1 MNIIARK
8 PRDNFNEYIVVNRGP
23 GHAHPFVS
31 AVANEISLKGG
42 EWFWGNYFKTE
53 REALAH
59 FNSRTGSREVQ
70 S

>member
-8 PRDNFNEYIVVNRGP
+8 PRDNFNEYIVVDRGA

-31 AVANEISLKGG
+31 AVANKISLAGG
-42 EWFWGNYFKTE
+42 EWFWGNYFATKG
-53 REALAH
+53 EAIAH
-59 FNSRTGSREVQ
+59 FNSRSGAVEVR